1 MTYETA
7 LSNGKKVLKDAG
19 IMECDLDA
27 WYLMEYVCKIDR
39 SWYYLHNFEE
49 MEEINYQEYCLLL
62 KKRSER
68 IPLQYITGSQEFM
81 GLKFKVN
88 SHVLIPRQ
96 DTETLVE
103 LVLEEHKDRN
113 KKVLDLCT
121 ETLVE
126 EAVKRL
132 EAGMEV
138 LDMCT
143 GTGCVIISILKQKKI
158 VATAS
163 DISKQALLL
172 AKENAKKNQVE
183 VNLVRSDLFNNI
195 NGRYDMIVANPPYIP
210 TGVIGTLMPEVRIFE
225 PIEALDGKEDGMFF
239 HREIIQN
246 GRRFL
251 KSNGY
256 LCLEIGHDQGGRTA
270 FLMEEHGYRNI
281 KVIKDLAG
289 NQRVVCGN
297 LPAVK

>member
-96 DTETLVE
+96 D
-103 LVLEEHKDRN
+103 
-113 KKVLDLCT
+113 T

-246 GRRFL
+246 GRRVL

>member
-68 IPLQYITGSQEFM
+68 IPLQYITGSLEFM

-96 DTETLVE
+96 D
-103 LVLEEHKDRN
+103 
-113 KKVLDLCT
+113 T

-143 GTGCVIISILKQKKI
+143 GTGPFACQRKCKEKSGG
-158 VATAS
+158 S
-163 DISKQALLL
+163 ESG
-172 AKENAKKNQVE
+172 AKR
-183 VNLVRSDLFNNI
+183 LV
-195 NGRYDMIVANPPYIP
+195 
-210 TGVIGTLMPEVRIFE
+210 
-225 PIEALDGKEDGMFF
+225 
-239 HREIIQN
+239 
-246 GRRFL
+246 
-251 KSNGY
+251 
-256 LCLEIGHDQGGRTA
+256 
-270 FLMEEHGYRNI
+270 
-281 KVIKDLAG
+281 
-289 NQRVVCGN
+289 
-297 LPAVK
+297 

>member
-96 DTETLVE
+96 D
-103 LVLEEHKDRN
+103 
-113 KKVLDLCT
+113 T

>member
-7 LSNGKKVLKDAG
+7 LSDGKKVLKDAG

-27 WYLMEYVCKIDR
+27 WYLMEYVCKIDK

-49 MEEINYQEYCLLL
+49 MEEIKYQEYCLLL

-68 IPLQYITGSQEFM
+68 IPLQYITGIQEFM

-103 LVLEEHKDRN
+103 
-113 KKVLDLCT
+113 
-121 ETLVE
+121 
-126 EAVKRL
+126 EAVKRM
-132 EAGMEV
+132 ETGMEV
-138 LDMCT
+138 LDLCT
-143 GTGCVIISILKQKKI
+143 GTGCVIISIMKQKKI
-158 VATAS
+158 AATAS

-172 AKENAKKNQVE
+172 AKENARNNQVE
-183 VNLVRSDLFNNI
+183 VNLVRSDLFQNI
-195 NGRYDMIVANPPYIP
+195 IGRYDMIVANPPYIP
-210 TGVIGTLMPEVRIFE
+210 TDVIGTLMPEVRNFE
-225 PIEALDGKEDGMFF
+225 PIEALDGKEDGMYF
-239 HREIIQN
+239 HREIIKK
-246 GRRFL
+246 GRNFL

-281 KVIKDLAG
+281 KVMKDLAG
-289 NQRVVCGN
+289 NHRVVCGN

>member
-1 MTYETA
+1 MTYEAA

-49 MEEINYQEYCLLL
+49 MEEIKYHEYCLLL

-96 DTETLVE
+96 D
-103 LVLEEHKDRN
+103 
-113 KKVLDLCT
+113 T

-210 TGVIGTLMPEVRIFE
+210 TDVIGTLMPEVRIFE

>member
-103 LVLEEHKDRN
+103 
-113 KKVLDLCT
+113 
-121 ETLVE
+121 

-143 GTGCVIISILKQKKI
+143 GTGCGIISIFKQKKI

>member
-103 LVLEEHKDRN
+103 K
-113 KKVLDLCT
+113 
-121 ETLVE
+121 
-126 EAVKRL
+126 AVKRL

>member
-103 LVLEEHKDRN
+103 
-113 KKVLDLCT
+113 
-121 ETLVE
+121 

-210 TGVIGTLMPEVRIFE
+210 TGVIGTLMPEVRVFE

>member
-1 MTYETA
+1 
-7 LSNGKKVLKDAG
+7 
-19 IMECDLDA
+19 
-27 WYLMEYVCKIDR
+27 
-39 SWYYLHNFEE
+39 
-49 MEEINYQEYCLLL
+49 
-62 KKRSER
+62 
-68 IPLQYITGSQEFM
+68 
-81 GLKFKVN
+81 
-88 SHVLIPRQ
+88 
-96 DTETLVE
+96 
-103 LVLEEHKDRN
+103 
-113 KKVLDLCT
+113 
-121 ETLVE
+121 
-126 EAVKRL
+126 
-132 EAGMEV
+132 
-138 LDMCT
+138 
-143 GTGCVIISILKQKKI
+143 
-158 VATAS
+158 
-163 DISKQALLL
+163 
-172 AKENAKKNQVE
+172 
-183 VNLVRSDLFNNI
+183 
-195 NGRYDMIVANPPYIP
+195 MIVANPPYIP